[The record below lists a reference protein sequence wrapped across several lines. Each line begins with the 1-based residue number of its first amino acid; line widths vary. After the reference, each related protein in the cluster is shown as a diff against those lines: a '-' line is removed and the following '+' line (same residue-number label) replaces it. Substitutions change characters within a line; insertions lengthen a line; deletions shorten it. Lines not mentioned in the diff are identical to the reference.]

1 MTPAQPVVR
10 KTTGSLSIRGAIC
23 EAPAPADMQRK
34 PHRPISRAMGACS
47 APHQPTSCKS
57 SKGTEPR
64 GKRGSDALI
73 GINDRTPRLLALL
86 DTCAACRELNCAM
99 QTLFWVEVILVGILT
114 LAAYSRAF
122 ETLLGATIENIGKFL
137 GVAGLAVLVVIFASQ
152 CLEWLRFGTW
162 PAHPPVSEAFAELGI
177 ELPQTTWVGG
187 QRIIDWFMSQAVG
200 VVVLLL
206 AGALGGILNAL
217 GEQIQQ
223 DALRTPRAGKAVFLI
238 PLGFCICPPVCGH
251 FQQ

>member
-1 MTPAQPVVR
+1 MARRLPDTRRREDSVPNWTLAHEDQHGTRGCLIGCDAAAP
-10 KTTGSLSIRGAIC
+10 TTQQERRPGDPGAARC
-23 EAPAPADMQRK
+23 PKNNKAACRSGVLFARPRLRPTCRRK

-47 APHQPTSCKS
+47 AHQPTSCKS

-73 GINDRTPRLLALL
+73 GIDDRTPRLLALL

-152 CLEWLRFGTW
+152 CLEWLRFGT
-162 PAHPPVSEAFAELGI
+162 
-177 ELPQTTWVGG
+177 
-187 QRIIDWFMSQAVG
+187 
-200 VVVLLL
+200 
-206 AGALGGILNAL
+206 
-217 GEQIQQ
+217 
-223 DALRTPRAGKAVFLI
+223 
-238 PLGFCICPPVCGH
+238 
-251 FQQ
+251 